1 MAKWYG
7 EDFTTWQ
14 EVQTSFLHKYFSY
27 GRTHALR
34 KAIRDFTQGNE
45 TFGEAWER
53 FMILTRKC
61 PHHGIPDHELA
72 QIFYQGLDYQERQ
85 LVDISSGGNFLN
97 TRANESLKRMEE
109 FVEDWVF

>member
-1 MAKWYG
+1 MGGLAMNHMTFCRNLLNFVHRITFQELILLPFALKDRAREWLNCIG
-7 EDFTTWQ
+7 KTFTTWQ
-14 EVQTSFLHKYFSY
+14 EVQMSFLQKYFSY

-45 TFGEAWER
+45 IFGEAWER

-72 QIFYQGLDYQERQ
+72 QISY
-85 LVDISSGGNFLN
+85 
-97 TRANESLKRMEE
+97 
-109 FVEDWVF
+109 